1 MSRLVKR
8 IGLIVVGL
16 IIGWPL
22 IDGCWRGF
30 LGSPDWRNDALF
42 HSATLG
48 GATGLF
54 FLLPVLIQRLKPS
67 PR

>member
-1 MSRLVKR
+1 MSKFKRAGLVVT
-8 IGLIVVGL
+8 GLMIA
-16 IIGWPL
+16 WPIL
-22 IDGCWRGF
+22 DGCWRGF

-42 HSATLG
+42 HSTITSLAI
-48 GATGLF
+48 GLF